1 MISSQLKSQPP
12 LQPSS
17 FTKQRQWT
25 STSFCFT
32 TLKAQEIL
40 KETLLNNLLGQSLLQ
55 VSAIRLK
62 QQAKFLKPSISSFSF
77 QLHFSRAQP
86 AIREVFQPKRSQ
98 QLNTFE
104 RKRAEQVHSLSQS
117 AQLQLQ
123 RNIIQNICSSD
134 FSKYQ
139 LKGVAPPRGC
149 TPSDQKS

>member
-1 MISSQLKSQPP
+1 LLTHDQLSAQETT
-12 LQPSS
+12 
-17 FTKQRQWT
+17 FTATKFLLKGKT
-25 STSFCFT
+25 MSLLKEEKESTQ
-32 TLKAQEIL
+32 KAQEIL
-40 KETLLNNLLGQSLLQ
+40 KQRLLNNLLCQSLLQ
-55 VSAIRLK
+55 VSAIQLK
-62 QQAKFLKPSISSFSF
+62 QQVKFLKPSISSFSF

-139 LKGVAPPRGC
+139 LKGVHPLQA
-149 TPSDQKS
+149 